1 MLKDLSAIA
10 VLWDQWEYGLWSL
23 PYVGIVPETVSL
35 AEYQHPCTS
44 VCLLYVV
51 SDNLRWLDLDDLC

>member
-23 PYVGIVPETVSL
+23 PYAGIVPETVTL